1 MLPGA
6 RRRSDDHEDRVNF
19 MRAGNLQGGRILRA
33 GERGQGGRPM
43 TLELACDGFGAAGP
57 PVVVLHGLLGSAR
70 NWTGIAKELAATHRV
85 FALDLRNHGR
95 SPWADT
101 MSFDEMA
108 GDVAAFIGAHDLS
121 PAQAIGHSL
130 GGKVAMRL
138 ALTRADLVAR
148 LVVVDVAPVAYG
160 HSFAPFV
167 EAMQA
172 VDLAAVQRRADADL
186 QLERAIGD
194 AAIRNFLLQNLV
206 KTDARFAWRVNL
218 EALAA
223 NMPDLVGFPTPSAGA
238 AYHGPALFVAGSRS
252 PYIKAEHRGLIARL
266 FPHAEHAVIEGAG
279 HWVHAERPAAFLE
292 QVRRFL
298 G

>member
-1 MLPGA
+1 
-6 RRRSDDHEDRVNF
+6 
-19 MRAGNLQGGRILRA
+19 
-33 GERGQGGRPM
+33 M
-43 TLELACDGFGAAGP
+43 TLELAYDGFGDAGP
-57 PVVVLHGLLGSAR
+57 PVVILHGLLGSAR
-70 NWTGIAKELAATHRV
+70 NWTSIAKELATTHRV

-121 PAQAIGHSL
+121 PAGVIGHSL

-138 ALTRADLVAR
+138 ALMRADLVER

-167 EAMQA
+167 EAMRA

-186 QLERAIGD
+186 QLEGAIGD

-206 KTDARFAWRVNL
+206 KTDAGFAWRVNL
-218 EALAA
+218 EALAT
-223 NMPDLVGFPTPSAGA
+223 NMPELVGFPPPGAGA
-238 AYHGPALFVAGSRS
+238 AYHGPALFIAGGRS
-252 PYIKAEHRGLIARL
+252 PYIEAEHRPLIAQL
-266 FPHAEHAVIEGAG
+266 FPAAGHAVIEGAG
-279 HWVHAERPAAFLE
+279 HWVHAERPEQFLE

-298 G
+298 S